1 MSLLRSTLS
10 LSHSLVSILFCGR
23 CEWNGRLVANIF
35 PKYLKLLND
44 RIYWVVLSAPNGP
57 CVRGLCCASLK
68 IICAMRSPALAR
80 ARSTLNRQFIAS
92 DNLFAAQKESI
103 GLLFFFF
110 FYVYHCGQ
118 TVVTTAQQENREK
131 IKNNNN
137 NHKKC
142 TNVLIRIWPARCVK
156 FSIPKHFLHCSS
168 VVLWF
173 LRGFQLVCPL
183 TFSLVTFVVRRR
195 SVERKMYADSP
206 VDTSHSSVNEVNNSN
221 LTHFQRTLFACRL
234 SFGSLCGEFS
244 GDDRAKNWDVA
255 VACKEFERRP
265 QTNILCIWICCFFI
279 SVHFI
284 ERVRD
289 TFTLRINAF
298 ELAQRHKFQFYCFLT
313 TYIHT
318 SYMPPQHL
326 KMHYEK
332 LR

>member
-1 MSLLRSTLS
+1 MKWSIGRKHFSKIPEIVERMNLLSCTECPQWSVRTWPL
-10 LSHSLVSILFCGR
+10 LCIIENYLRNAVSSSRARAF
-23 CEWNGRLVANIF
+23 NI
-35 PKYLKLLND
+35 KSAIY
-44 RIYWVVLSAPNGP
+44 RIGQFI
-57 CVRGLCCASLK
+57 CCAE
-68 IICAMRSPALAR
+68 RV
-80 ARSTLNRQFIAS
+80 NRPS
-92 DNLFAAQKESI
+92 
-103 GLLFFFF
+103 FFLF